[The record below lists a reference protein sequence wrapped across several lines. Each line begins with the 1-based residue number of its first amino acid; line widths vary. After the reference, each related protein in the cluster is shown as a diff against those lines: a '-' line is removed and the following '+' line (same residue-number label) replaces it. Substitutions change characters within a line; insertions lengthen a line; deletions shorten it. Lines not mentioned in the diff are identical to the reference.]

1 MVLVHSV
8 ATEDQILTI
17 NENKFYWPKA
27 FVCVILWG
35 ALVAEQGYLSLKR
48 SQDPSYWNA
57 MYADHFM
64 VGIRLVGV
72 VFIILYLMYFFLLA
86 TQMFTTVKQMRKA
99 YKWVISM
106 TVLVISASGCILLMS
121 GRTA

>member
-1 MVLVHSV
+1 
-8 ATEDQILTI
+8 
-17 NENKFYWPKA
+17 
-27 FVCVILWG
+27 
-35 ALVAEQGYLSLKR
+35 
-48 SQDPSYWNA
+48 

>member
-1 MVLVHSV
+1 
-8 ATEDQILTI
+8 
-17 NENKFYWPKA
+17 
-27 FVCVILWG
+27 
-35 ALVAEQGYLSLKR
+35 
-48 SQDPSYWNA
+48 

-64 VGIRLVGV
+64 VGIRLIGV